1 MKALFCLG
9 FIVLHEYVICFF
21 KEQIYSGCATTLT
34 SYSLFMHLFRLL
46 LLISGLLWWFIFSSR
61 KTSIYQGIYKM
72 EFNSKPFLLFWNQII
87 ISISHFQLNLNTKCW
102 LDRLSTSDIVK
113 WIKMFKAYY
122 KRSLIENLR
131 CFEQYRLLSDCM
143 IVNEW
148 ERIVRRRENLL
159 CERLSTIWFMV
170 QFPSF

>member
-1 MKALFCLG
+1 MFCSG

-34 SYSLFMHLFRLL
+34 SFSLFMHLFRLL

-72 EFNSKPFLLFWNQII
+72 EVNSMPFLLFWNQVM
-87 ISISHFQLNLNTKCW
+87 ISISHFSAELETLK
-102 LDRLSTSDIVK
+102 LVRYIITSDKEK
-113 WIKMFKAYY
+113 WIKMFKAFF

-143 IVNEW
+143 IVKEW
-148 ERIVRRRENLL
+148 ERIVWRRENLL